1 MQIKRDISFL
11 YLEDGSIYRGWSFFN
26 TFRSIGEV
34 VFNTG
39 MTGYQEVMTDP
50 SYYNQ
55 ILLFTY
61 PEIGNTGVNIIDIES
76 DRFCIKGLICKNI
89 CLKSNNWRSKSSLV
103 SYLIQYRIPHIFGVD
118 TRHLTKLIRNKGVMI
133 GCISSQRLIPIEL
146 HSIIKP
152 FKSSYL
158 SRMVG
163 DVTTMKNYQWLPNLS
178 TLSTY
183 IFDKKNQLFVNRL
196 NVIVIDY
203 GVKFNILN
211 RLFVYGC
218 SVQVVSFNTSYD
230 KIIALKPDGIL
241 LSNGP
246 GDPALIEKQKIS
258 IIQKLISLNIPVFGI
273 CLGHQLLSLAVG
285 ANTSKLS
292 FGHRGLNHPSGL
304 HDNVKITSQNH
315 GYVVCNTQESNNLL
329 QIYGYNLNDAT
340 ISVVIHKFKPVFSV
354 QYHPEASPGPHD
366 SDFLFEH
373 FIKVMALCKQMNF

>member
-1 MQIKRDISFL
+1 MQFKRYISFL
-11 YLEDGSIYRGWSFFN
+11 YLEDGSVYRGWSFFN
-26 TFRSIGEV
+26 SFRSTGEV

-76 DRFCIKGLICKNI
+76 DRSFIKGLICKNI
-89 CLKSNNWRSKSSLV
+89 CMQSSNWRSKFSLV
-103 SYLIQYRIPHIFGVD
+103 SYLIRFRIPHLFGVD
-118 TRHLTKLIRNKGVMI
+118 TRYLTKLIRSKGVMI
-133 GCISSQRLIPIEL
+133 GCISSQRLISIEL
-146 HSIIKP
+146 RSIVKS

-158 SRMVG
+158 SNMVSN
-163 DVTTMKNYQWLPNLS
+163 VTTKKNYQWLPDLS
-178 TLSTY
+178 IVSTY
-183 IFDKKNQLFVNRL
+183 IFDKKSQLSVNRL

-211 RLFVYGC
+211 RLFCYGC
-218 SVQVVSFNTSYD
+218 SVQVVSFDTSYD
-230 KIIALKPDGIL
+230 KIISLKPDGIL

-246 GDPALIEKQKIS
+246 GDPALIEKQKIF

-285 ANTSKLS
+285 ANASKLS

-304 HDNVKITSQNH
+304 YDTVKVTSQNH
-315 GYVVCNTQESNNLL
+315 GYVICNTQESNNLL
-329 QIYGYNLNDAT
+329 QVCGYNFNDAT
-340 ISVVIHKFKPVFSV
+340 ISIVVHKLRPVFSV

-373 FIKVMALCKQMNF
+373 FIKVMTLCKLMIS